1 MNLQLCL
8 IYRDLLRLDE
18 CPYYL
23 MLLLTGLWLALI
35 GLRSRSVAPR
45 HYWLIYVKIYLGS
58 FASAEWP
65 VPICSAAG
73 QIRRFKWTWK
83 PSRTPTRIYFIFLF
97 FIHVRRRRGRGRGRG
112 RRWECESGKVG
123 LKWCGEREL
132 QLCDVTDKVNIE
144 TQKMLAFYVL
154 LSGNSFT
161 YLAK

>member
-23 MLLLTGLWLALI
+23 TLLLTGLWLALI
-35 GLRSRSVAPR
+35 GLRSRSAAPR

-83 PSRTPTRIYFIFLF
+83 PSRTPTRIYFIFLVF
-97 FIHVRRRRGRGRGRG
+97 YPCQEEKRKRKRKRKRKKVRVWIRKS
-112 RRWECESGKVG
+112 WIKVVWWKRIAVVWRHRQSKHRNTKDAG
-123 LKWCGEREL
+123 ILRPP
-132 QLCDVTDKVNIE
+132 IR
-144 TQKMLAFYVL
+144 
-154 LSGNSFT
+154 
-161 YLAK
+161 